1 MKGHLSQPDANSAS
15 YRLFTSRLYALNSC
29 VVDTPDLV
37 LVVDPGYLPDE
48 IEGIRSYV
56 DEIRRE
62 RPLYLLL
69 THSDSDH
76 IAGYGAF
83 ADASVIASQAFVEHP
98 DREAAVEE
106 VKAIDDDFYID
117 RPYPLVYPKVDH
129 VIGSD
134 GQRITVGET
143 TLQFYQAAGHN
154 RDGLAAWI
162 EPGGL
167 LLPGD
172 YLSDLEFPFVT
183 DSFEAY
189 DETLAKLY
197 AILQRH
203 EGATLIPCHG
213 SITDDPD
220 EMDRRMRLSETYLT
234 LVADIASGVQDPG
247 AAAYEQFVAAHGLRF
262 QRFLR
267 KQHEANLALYQTKP

>member
-1 MKGHLSQPDANSAS
+1 MNGPLSQPDTMGAS
-15 YRLFTSRLYALNSC
+15 FRLFTSRLYALNSC
-29 VVDTPDLV
+29 IVDTPDLV

-56 DEIRRE
+56 DEMRQG

-83 ADASVIASQAFVEHP
+83 ADATVIASQAFVEHP

-117 RPYPLVYPKVDH
+117 RPYPLIYPKVDH
-129 VIGSD
+129 VIGND
-134 GQRITVGET
+134 GQQLTVGRT
-143 TLQFYQAAGHN
+143 TLQFFQAVGHN

-167 LLPGD
+167 LMPGD

-183 DSFEAY
+183 DSYEAY
-189 DETLAKLY
+189 DETLAKLS
-197 AILQRH
+197 AILQSN

-213 SITDDPD
+213 SITADPA
-220 EMDRRMRLSETYLT
+220 EIDRRIRLSETYLS
-234 LVADIASGVQDPG
+234 LVADIASGAQDS
-247 AAAYEQFVAAHGLRF
+247 AAYGQFVAAHGLRF
-262 QRFLR
+262 PHFLR
-267 KQHEANLALYQTKP
+267 KQHEANLALYRTQK